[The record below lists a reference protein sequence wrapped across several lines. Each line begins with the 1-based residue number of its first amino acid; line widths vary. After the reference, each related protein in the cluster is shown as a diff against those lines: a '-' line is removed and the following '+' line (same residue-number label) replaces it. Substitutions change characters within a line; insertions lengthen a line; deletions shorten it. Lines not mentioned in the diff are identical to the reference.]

1 MDSLPPPAPSFYP
14 ASSPFAHSYQKLQSK
29 VALAGSASL
38 PSLPPPS
45 PVTGGSASK
54 RMRRRRERPRDADGG
69 DGRGEH
75 RGARVPTPSG
85 MAAADLQRGRSRES
99 AGSSASQ
106 WSSSRVAKAGPGR
119 KQGPG
124 QKQGMGAGRGML
136 GMGLGGPEM
145 MDPSS
150 RDSLSSL
157 HYTNDMLVRA
167 TYTPPMTA
175 DATLAP
181 SAVRHTVAS
190 LRRNADLIEAM
201 NGMQQVNLCFQE
213 VVADVGSYRVHL
225 SRVLY
230 KIMSQYGH
238 LFEQL
243 LGIMLRAQVH
253 LDQNRDEET
262 SKSTRVVDALERD
275 VQELRTNCSRRED
288 LLAIKQN
295 QLEMGS
301 RRAAVME
308 KELETLRG
316 ILVQDMADVVRDTEK
331 RREDEVEARRR
342 LEMELQR
349 SLRDKESTESVGYIG
364 DKFGFSMGTLGTLI
378 DDVEQRRVEQVDI
391 LQNMG
396 DLFKTQSVVED
407 KVEKGWQQKVE
418 SLEERAFVAETEAK
432 RSAEMAVRA
441 VAGQQQAQLEAERA
455 SAAAAQLA
463 AEAQSLH
470 ELNLGRVKG
479 EAARA
484 AAKKATLAAQAA
496 AQGEGDSNGVGGD
509 AKGKGKA
516 KGGVVASSSTG
527 VGIDSASQTVV
538 DEECLWDPEGGAR
551 HEMSASGAAL
561 KAIEKDAAELKRW
574 ASLCT
579 KCRAYK
585 NNGAKDKMST
595 ALLRATWE
603 AASLELKEL
612 ARALQEAEEAD
623 KQAGRAVGGAG
634 AEGGESKDG
643 DAGSGGTVGA
653 SGPTE
658 PLALLSSAPVEA
670 DRRTSAASSGSSR
683 RSSTRRSS
691 TRDRSNSGTGGTRRK
706 SRARAGSSDMTGGG
720 GGADGTF
727 EGAWGLTQGLRFF
740 MSNLPRTVEAKKQ
753 KPLEW
758 LLLELTRVYDAKR
771 RADGLDLLEGSPLQT
786 LPIFITENF
795 LMRFELRRIAELRLY
810 ELLTSVK
817 EHWSDNADIYM
828 FARFLGIVVVPDE
841 PEEDAP
847 DLEVL
852 KVYLYARR
860 RMLLSEKDYVAQ
872 LREARATAKAAE
884 GGGGAGGSGS
894 TPYMPPYMPPRMDD
908 RPHVSRDKKGYCA
921 YVPLDHAME
930 VVMDV
935 LSFMAPRKLAGY
947 LRSIEGM
954 VSAVGHD
961 GVVRK
966 PATGTGSAMGI
977 RNTVRQATQTIF
989 DRRAMQKLSGISSDN
1004 ATNAA
1009 DAGKDGGGGGGED
1022 DIQYVVDAGSAL
1034 LVLIDVLL
1042 VRQRQVRESL
1052 LRKFV
1057 EGDDDGDGVLS
1068 YGEFHTIVTQKT
1080 MAPHFSER
1088 KTLKMFQHALTAGTS
1103 NSIAIERPSFVEV
1116 CREFGL
1122 GTLLDMEGL
1131 DDALLGT

>member
-1 MDSLPPPAPSFYP
+1 
-14 ASSPFAHSYQKLQSK
+14 
-29 VALAGSASL
+29 
-38 PSLPPPS
+38 
-45 PVTGGSASK
+45 
-54 RMRRRRERPRDADGG
+54 
-69 DGRGEH
+69 
-75 RGARVPTPSG
+75 
-85 MAAADLQRGRSRES
+85 
-99 AGSSASQ
+99 
-106 WSSSRVAKAGPGR
+106 
-119 KQGPG
+119 
-124 QKQGMGAGRGML
+124 ML

-145 MDPSS
+145 MDRSS
-150 RDSLSSL
+150 RDSLSSQ
-157 HYTNDMLVRA
+157 HFTNDMLVRA

-175 DATLAP
+175 DATLTP

-201 NGMQQVNLCFQE
+201 NGMQQLNVCFQE

-253 LDQNRDEET
+253 LDQNRHEET
-262 SKSTRVVDALERD
+262 SKSTRVVDTLERD
-275 VQELRTNCSRRED
+275 VRELRTNCSRRED

-331 RREDEVEARRR
+331 RREDEAEARRR
-342 LEMELQR
+342 LEVELQR

-378 DDVEQRRVEQVDI
+378 DDVEQRRAEQVDI

-418 SLEERAFVAETEAK
+418 SLEERVFVAETEAK
-432 RSAEMAVRA
+432 RAAEMAVRA
-441 VAGQQQAQLEAERA
+441 VAGQQQAQQEAEKA
-455 SAAAAQLA
+455 SAAAEKLA

-470 ELNLGRVKG
+470 ELDLGRVKG

-484 AAKKATLAAQAA
+484 ESKRALAVHEAAGGGAGG
-496 AQGEGDSNGVGGD
+496 GESNGVGGE
-509 AKGKGKA
+509 AKGKSKSKGKGKGKA
-516 KGGVVASSSTG
+516 KGEVVASSSTG
-527 VGIDSASQTVV
+527 GGVDSASQTVV
-538 DEECLWDPEGGAR
+538 DEECLWDPEGGAC

-585 NNGAKDKMST
+585 NNGAKDNMST

-612 ARALQEAEEAD
+612 ALALQEAEEAD

-634 AEGGESKDG
+634 AEGGESKDD

-658 PLALLSSAPVEA
+658 PLALLSSAPVKE

-683 RSSTRRSS
+683 RSSTRHSS
-691 TRDRSNSGTGGTRRK
+691 TRDRSNSGTGGSQRK
-706 SRARAGSSDMTGGG
+706 SRARAGSSDMLAGGG
-720 GGADGTF
+720 GGRGTNGTF

-758 LLLELTRVYDAKR
+758 LLLELARVYDAKR

-786 LPIFITENF
+786 LPIFITEHF

-817 EHWSDNADIYM
+817 EHWSENADIYM

-872 LREARATAKAAE
+872 LREARAAAMAAE
-884 GGGGAGGSGS
+884 GGGGAGGSDSS
-894 TPYMPPYMPPRMDD
+894 TPYLPPRMDE

-930 VVMDV
+930 VVMDA

-989 DRRAMQKLSGISSDN
+989 DRRAMQKLSGISSDS
-1004 ATNAA
+1004 ATNGATNGA

-1034 LVLIDVLL
+1034 LVVIDVLL

-1103 NSIAIERPSFVEV
+1103 NSIAIERPSFVGV